1 MAAARSVLHRSGL
14 GEHGRMVQEKHKMSF
29 FGVFP
34 GVSCQAYIQ
43 ACWRREGLSVPGCFF
58 ARICAQSTAT
68 AKILSNRET

>member
-1 MAAARSVLHRSGL
+1 
-14 GEHGRMVQEKHKMSF
+14 MSF